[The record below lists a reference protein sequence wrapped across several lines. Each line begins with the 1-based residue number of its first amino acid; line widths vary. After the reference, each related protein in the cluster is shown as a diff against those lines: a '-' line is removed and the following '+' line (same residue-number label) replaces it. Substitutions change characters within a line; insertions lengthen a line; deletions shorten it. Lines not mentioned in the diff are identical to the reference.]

1 MEQKKTKRRAKKV
14 TGEGP
19 VKAPELPTNDNLQ
32 PILINSKDNIETM
45 VAQIAGGLIAKAK
58 LTGDER
64 DDQEID
70 WIAQTAVLIARHI
83 TKYTK

>member
-1 MEQKKTKRRAKKV
+1 MEQKKPKSRAKKV

-19 VKAPELPTNDNLQ
+19 IKAPELPTSDNLQ
-32 PILINSKDNIETM
+32 PILTTSQDNLKLM
-45 VAQIAGGLIAKAK
+45 AAQIAGGLIAKAK